1 VIHEIFWLDGVD
13 EGMNVASTILGFWV
27 FAVGAAVGSFLNVCI
42 VRLPK
47 GASLIKPGSHCP
59 HCQSAIR
66 FYDNIPLL
74 SYLVLR
80 GKCRRCKTRIS
91 PRYFLVEGLSG
102 LMALALFRTF
112 GLSPELGV
120 YFIFFSALLAVIFI
134 DLDTWTIPDVIT
146 LPGIVAG
153 VAASFVLPGFNVW
166 QSLLGLLVG
175 GGVLFLVAV
184 GYRIFRK
191 REGMGG
197 GDIKLLAMIG
207 AFLGLPG
214 VLYTLFASSLAG
226 SLAGLLL
233 MFKDKSGGGT
243 RIPFGPFLALG
254 AMSYVFWGPSLIQW
268 YFYSLGGKT

>member
-1 VIHEIFWLDGVD
+1 MQLGGIILAFW
-13 EGMNVASTILGFWV
+13 I

-47 GASLIKPGSHCP
+47 GGSLIKPGSHCP
-59 HCQSAIR
+59 QCESPIR

-74 SYLVLR
+74 SYIVLR
-80 GKCRRCKTRIS
+80 GKCRRCKAHIS

-102 LMALALFRTF
+102 LMALALFRNF
-112 GLSPELGV
+112 GLSPELAV
-120 YFIFFSALLAVIFI
+120 YFIFFSALLVIIFI

-153 VAASFVLPGFNVW
+153 VAASFLLPRFNMW
-166 QSLLGLLVG
+166 QSLLGLLAG

-184 GYRIFRK
+184 GYQLLRK

-214 VLYTLFASSLAG
+214 VIYTLFASSLVG
-226 SLAGLLL
+226 SLAGALL
-233 MFKDKSGGGT
+233 MFRDKSGGGT

-254 AMSYVFWGPSLIQW
+254 AMTYVFWGPALIQW
-268 YFYSLGGKT
+268 YLHTLKGPM

>member
-1 VIHEIFWLDGVD
+1 
-13 EGMNVASTILGFWV
+13 MNVASTILGFWV

-59 HCQSAIR
+59 HCQNAIR

-74 SYLVLR
+74 SYLILR
-80 GKCRRCKTRIS
+80 GKCRRCKARIS

-102 LMALALFRTF
+102 LMAFALFRTF
-112 GLSPELGV
+112 GLSPELGI

-134 DLDTWTIPDVIT
+134 DLDTYTIPDVIT

-153 VAASFVLPGFNVW
+153 VAASFLLPRFSVW
-166 QSLLGLLVG
+166 QSLLGLLAG
-175 GGVLFLVAV
+175 GGVLFLVAI
-184 GYRIFRK
+184 GYQVFRK

-233 MFKDKSGGGT
+233 MFRDKSGGGT

-254 AMSYVFWGPSLIQW
+254 AMSYVFWGPALIQW

>member
-1 VIHEIFWLDGVD
+1 MSTASVILAFW
-13 EGMNVASTILGFWV
+13 I

-47 GASLIKPGSHCP
+47 GKSLVKPGSHCP
-59 HCQSAIR
+59 TCQSPIR

-80 GKCRRCKTRIS
+80 GKCRRCKTPIS
-91 PRYFLVEGLSG
+91 LRYFLVEGLSG
-102 LMALALFRTF
+102 LNGLALFRTF
-112 GLSPELGV
+112 GLGLELPV
-120 YFIFFSALLAVIFI
+120 YFVFFSALLVVIFI

-153 VAASFVLPGFNVW
+153 VAASFLLPHLNLW

-175 GGVLFLVAV
+175 GGVLFLVAM
-184 GYRIFRK
+184 GYQLVRK

-197 GDIKLLAMIG
+197 GDIKLLATIG

-214 VLYTLFASSLAG
+214 VIFTLFASSLAG
-226 SLAGLLL
+226 SLAGVLL

-243 RIPFGPFLALG
+243 RIPFGPFLALA
-254 AMSYVFWGPSLIQW
+254 AMSYVFWGPTLISW
-268 YFYSLGGKT
+268 YLHRLSGPA